1 MMTLNAASVTPPPHR
16 QPRPKVPCCSTARVI
31 AGCVRGATRAR
42 CRAVCTGVIGAG
54 INVLLPTPRILG
66 CPLLVMPAVG
76 RLAHGAR
83 QSCLHSTL
91 RLACSG
97 AACICSPV
105 PRAWLWE
112 RPNPI
117 GSSYAYAT
125 YEHASLACAAVHS
138 AETFACRW
146 LPLPGP
152 GSATGFH
159 VLQPVYVCFILLVKP
174 RPTVPKY
181 PGGIDAGGNGGSGGI
196 VEQKST
202 TSQTG
207 DYNSGKT
214 YRLHLLLVLPSDGN
228 RALRAWS

>member
-1 MMTLNAASVTPPPHR
+1 MVPGSHAS
-16 QPRPKVPCCSTARVI
+16 I
-31 AGCVRGATRAR
+31 APFAL
-42 CRAVCTGVIGAG
+42 RAVA
-54 INVLLPTPRILG
+54 LH
-66 CPLLVMPAVG
+66 AY
-76 RLAHGAR
+76 AHLCRVPG
-83 QSCLHSTL
+83 
-91 RLACSG
+91 SG
-97 AACICSPV
+97 NAQT
-105 PRAWLWE
+105 
-112 RPNPI
+112 I

-125 YEHASLACAAVHS
+125 YEHASFACAAVHS

-159 VLQPVYVCFILLVKP
+159 VLPPVCVCFILLVKP

-181 PGGIDAGGNGGSGGI
+181 PGGIGAGGNGGSGGI

-202 TSQTG
+202 TNQTG